1 MDLQLKIAEIIKENI
16 DDAGQAAEEIIE
28 MLQGEGLLNES
39 EEEVD
44 GDDYDY

>member
-16 DDAGQAAEEIIE
+16 DDVGQAAEEIIE